1 MKYEFKHIVSTEG
14 EWQKIESVAESTCFH
29 TQKWCTYSDR
39 IGYRSYVVE
48 VSIDGSVI
56 GYFIGARIWRGVWML
71 TAPFEGTGTYT
82 QGLVMRD
89 SVSERKRVEIY
100 RQLTEW
106 AFTNHVAAYLQVD
119 DWQLRRDSATWI
131 PYADFHQEVLEEM
144 GLPYEVRPTL
154 YLDMAGKTVE
164 ELWSMQHY
172 KSCKYS
178 VNKARKLGLYV
189 RQITDKAEIPA
200 FLDKH
205 YDQLVEVCAKQGM
218 KPKPSQAKSR
228 MLALCESLYPDKIIM
243 LECRGNDADGV
254 EQVMSTGLFCPGKV
268 ESVYWT
274 GASYQRYQKFC
285 PNELMVWEAIRLLQQ
300 QGAGGL
306 NFGGMADYKLKFG
319 TIYAYVPRIY
329 FTKYAWVYDLKTWAK
344 HSYHSVRFRIAKIR
358 GRKSFK

>member
-89 SVSERKRVEIY
+89 SVSERERVEIY

-144 GLPYEVRPTL
+144 G
-154 YLDMAGKTVE
+154 
-164 ELWSMQHY
+164 
-172 KSCKYS
+172 
-178 VNKARKLGLYV
+178 
-189 RQITDKAEIPA
+189 
-200 FLDKH
+200 
-205 YDQLVEVCAKQGM
+205 
-218 KPKPSQAKSR
+218 
-228 MLALCESLYPDKIIM
+228 
-243 LECRGNDADGV
+243 
-254 EQVMSTGLFCPGKV
+254 
-268 ESVYWT
+268 
-274 GASYQRYQKFC
+274 
-285 PNELMVWEAIRLLQQ
+285 
-300 QGAGGL
+300 
-306 NFGGMADYKLKFG
+306 
-319 TIYAYVPRIY
+319 
-329 FTKYAWVYDLKTWAK
+329 
-344 HSYHSVRFRIAKIR
+344 
-358 GRKSFK
+358 